1 MCQIADASGTWPL
14 EYPQRGMGS
23 WPGLSLLLGEGAGPR
38 IMIALNSE
46 QAMRAEDWSLQPTA
60 LGDARM
66 HARSGFAGKGPEM
79 QPAGYMPTY
88 LMMPGTQSGL
98 SPQMPVPGLGVGR
111 SGIDL
116 TQSAGSYPVPLPA
129 LGGLQGALN
138 GLGNA
143 QLQPLLAVIAA
154 AQQCRRGLLTRASSC
169 EAPAGSVRKL
179 PHKRTPNVLYKV
191 IPAAAVL

>member
-1 MCQIADASGTWPL
+1 
-14 EYPQRGMGS
+14 
-23 WPGLSLLLGEGAGPR
+23 
-38 IMIALNSE
+38 MIALNCE
-46 QAMRAEDWSLQPTA
+46 QAMGAEDWVLQPTA

-66 HARSGFAGKGPEM
+66 HAPSGFAGQGPEM
-79 QPAGYMPTY
+79 QPAGYMPTS
-88 LMMPGTQSGL
+88 LMMPGTQSGF

-116 TQSAGSYPVPLPA
+116 AQSAGLYPVPLPA
-129 LGGLQGALN
+129 LGGLQGP
-138 GLGNA
+138 LGNA

-169 EAPAGSVRKL
+169 EAPAGSGRKL